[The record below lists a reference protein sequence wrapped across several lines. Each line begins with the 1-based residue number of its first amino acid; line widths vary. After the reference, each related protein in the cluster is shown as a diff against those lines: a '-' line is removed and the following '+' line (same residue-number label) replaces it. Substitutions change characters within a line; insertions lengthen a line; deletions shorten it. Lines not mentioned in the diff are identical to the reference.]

1 MITVLIV
8 STIVLAV
15 AEKYLTTLM
24 QNILYVVILNI
35 PITIAIA
42 NL

>member
-15 AEKYLTTLM
+15 AEKYFTTFM
-24 QNILYVVILNI
+24 QKILYVVILNI